1 MSAFQN
7 ATLEA
12 AVLDPYK
19 RVRYSNGLVLG
30 VDEFLQEQ
38 LYFLEKDRLHAR
50 QLHGYGT
57 VCGLAVEVRPKGD
70 DQEVVVD
77 PGYAV
82 SPRGQD
88 IRVGHPQCASLNTWL
103 ALNGELVEDHV
114 ASPPGDLS
122 LYVVLCYAEC
132 ETDLVPIPSGPCM
145 SLEDTSAPSRIED
158 AFELRL
164 TPVPPEQPEEEAV
177 RAFGDLLRTIEITA
191 DAGAAI
197 GLEELLDRV
206 RALAEPESS
215 PAVSPPPGSP
225 PGPIPILAEDAE
237 EFLRAAFR
245 VWVTE
250 VRPEV
255 HSTAGDCS
263 APAEECVLLARLDV
277 PLDLS
282 EGVYRVAGAPA
293 QDEGERPYL
302 LHTRLLQEWLDL
314 PFQFGGPGVGVHA
327 DLAGLGDDD
336 HLQYLRTD
344 GGRALS
350 GDWDV
355 GGAFRI
361 TNLPDGSGPT
371 DAVAVGQAVLDG
383 DAAGG
388 DLGGTYP
395 DPDVVGL
402 QGSAVSATAPTDG
415 QVLAFDG
422 GAGEWRPA
430 DATGGA
436 ATDHGAL
443 AGLGDDDHSQYLLAD
458 GGRELGGDW
467 DVGGSFRITNM
478 PDGSGP
484 GDAVTVNQAVL
495 DGDAAGGDLGGAY
508 PDPSVAGLQGSPVS
522 ADPPADGEVL
532 TFDEG
537 AGEWQP
543 QVPAAASSARE
554 ESDLTRILALS
565 WAHAGLTD
573 LRLVVDGADEEG
585 IAIAF
590 GQEDVGDAGRV
601 QVVPGSLGE
610 DTLQLF
616 IEREFPDPVSTV
628 PLRLLLRVTPRE
640 VRHVKPA
647 GGAFGGGLFTDLET
661 ADQPDAAEGAALLLE
676 KGILQELLA
685 DQAARFVVVLHG
697 DLVLDQTGKR
707 AVDAE
712 FLRATLPSGDRPE
725 GIGAGVQGGTFT
737 SWVTAL
743 PGSGGIPIFDIN
755 VATVADLLLIPGI
768 GPILAT
774 AIVAERA
781 SGPFTSV
788 EDLTR
793 VPGVGPNLLER
804 LRPFVTVNP

>member
-388 DLGGTYP
+388 DLGG
-395 DPDVVGL
+395 
-402 QGSAVSATAPTDG
+402 
-415 QVLAFDG
+415 
-422 GAGEWRPA
+422 
-430 DATGGA
+430 
-436 ATDHGAL
+436 
-443 AGLGDDDHSQYLLAD
+443 
-458 GGRELGGDW
+458 
-467 DVGGSFRITNM
+467 
-478 PDGSGP
+478 
-484 GDAVTVNQAVL
+484 
-495 DGDAAGGDLGGAY
+495 AY